1 MKRYLAFPF
10 MLLAIVS
17 CSKDGP
23 SGPDTGYLQTDPD
36 YILSHDMIVLGEKL
50 ENPYKTENV
59 RKAYTSLYPT
69 RSRDDIRTTDLYVRF
84 LPEDTSEYTALEDMG
99 LELVDHPVDY
109 AVVVD
114 GDYYQ
119 DPSVGEDDITWQYT
133 VVPSDFEFPDIRYE
147 ILDECFLADSDM
159 TTRSGET
166 IDWAALEA
174 EAYRITGNGDRL
186 IPQTRAS
193 KAKPAGRIT
202 IIDEHADGGK
212 PFGVAGVRVRCNT
225 FVKIATAYTDRDGY
239 YQMQKNFSA
248 KVNYRLVF
256 KNEKSFA
263 IGFNLVIVPASTSA
277 LGKADPQGLSVN
289 VTSASDSKLFTRC
302 VVNNAAYDYI
312 SRCTKDDM
320 GIDPPPSDL
329 RIWLFSG
336 MTASSAVMVH
346 HGAVVESRLLANF
359 LGVFSKIISFFAPDI
374 TIGTADSP
382 DYRDLYSETCHELA
396 HASHYAKVG
405 NSYWNKYIMFILTS
419 YLTSGGMTYGNG
431 DERDAGYCEV
441 GEMWAYYLESM
452 MYKERY
458 GGQVPSFGTSFWFRP
473 QIFRYLDNRGISR
486 ADIFHALDQE
496 TISRDILKE
505 KLIDVCPGKETVIE
519 QAFSRYN

>member
-1 MKRYLAFPF
+1 MKRYLAFPL
-10 MLLAIVS
+10 MLLVFVS

-23 SGPDTGYLQTDPD
+23 SGPDTGNLYTDPG
-36 YILSHDMIVLGEKL
+36 YTLSHDMIVLGEQL

-59 RKAYTSLYPT
+59 RRAYTSLYPT
-69 RSRDDIRTTDLYVRF
+69 RSRNDISTTDLYVRF
-84 LPEDTSEYTALEDMG
+84 LPKDSSEYEALEDLG

-109 AVVVD
+109 AVIVD

-133 VVPSDFEFPDIRYE
+133 VVPADFEFPDIRYE
-147 ILDECFLADSDM
+147 ILDECFLADGNI

-166 IDWAALEA
+166 VDWEALEA
-174 EAYRITGNGDRL
+174 EAYRITGNADRL
-186 IPQTRAS
+186 VPKSKAS
-193 KAKPAGRIT
+193 KSKPAGRIT

-256 KNEKSFA
+256 KNEKNFA

-277 LGKADPQGLSVN
+277 LGKADPQGLSVT
-289 VTSASDSKLFTRC
+289 VSKSSDSKLFNRC

-312 SRCTKDDM
+312 SRCADDDM
-320 GIDPPPSDL
+320 DIASPPSDL

-346 HGAVVESRLLANF
+346 HGAFVESKLLSNF
-359 LGVFSKIISFFAPDI
+359 LGVFSGIISFFAPDI

-419 YLTSGGMTYGNG
+419 YVTSGGMTYGSG
-431 DERDAGYCEV
+431 SERDAGYCEV

-473 QIFRYLDNRGISR
+473 QILRYLDDRGISR
-486 ADIFHALDQE
+486 AEIFQAMDQE
-496 TISRDILKE
+496 TIDRNILKE
-505 KLIDVCPGKETVIE
+505 KLIAVCPGKETVID

>member
-1 MKRYLAFPF
+1 MKRYLAFPL
-10 MLLAIVS
+10 MLLAMVS

-23 SGPDTGYLQTDPD
+23 SGPDAGNLPSDSGYT
-36 YILSHDMIVLGEKL
+36 LSHDMIVLGEKL

-59 RKAYTSLYPT
+59 RRAYTSLYPT
-69 RSRDDIRTTDLYVRF
+69 RSRNDISTTDLYVRF
-84 LPEDTSEYTALEDMG
+84 LPEDTSEYEALEDMG

-109 AVVVD
+109 AVIVD

-119 DPSVGEDDITWQYT
+119 DPTVGEDDITWQYT
-133 VVPSDFEFPDIRYE
+133 VVPADFEFPDIRYE
-147 ILDECFLADSDM
+147 ILDECFIADSNI

-186 IPQTRAS
+186 VPQTKAAKS
-193 KAKPAGRIT
+193 KPSGRIT

-277 LGKADPQGLSVN
+277 LGKAEPQGLSVT
-289 VTSASDSKLFTRC
+289 VSKSSDSKLFNRC

-312 SRCTKDDM
+312 SRCADDDM
-320 GIDPPPSDL
+320 GIASPPSDL

-336 MTASSAVMVH
+336 MKASSAVMVH
-346 HGAVVESRLLANF
+346 HGAFVESRLLSNF
-359 LGVFSKIISFFAPDI
+359 LGVFSGIIAFFAPDI

-405 NSYWNKYIMFILTS
+405 NGYWNKYIMFILTS
-419 YLTSGGMTYGNG
+419 YLSSGGMTYGSG
-431 DERDAGYCEV
+431 DEQDAGYCEV

-486 ADIFHALDQE
+486 SEIFKAIDNE
-496 TISRDILKE
+496 AIDRDIVKD
-505 KLIDVCPGKETVIE
+505 KLMAVCPGKETVIE